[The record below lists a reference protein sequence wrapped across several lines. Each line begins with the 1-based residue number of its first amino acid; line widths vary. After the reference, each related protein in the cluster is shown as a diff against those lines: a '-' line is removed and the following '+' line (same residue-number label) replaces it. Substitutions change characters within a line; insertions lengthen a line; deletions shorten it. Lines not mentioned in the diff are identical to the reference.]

1 MLSSSAAGCLLAAA
15 LLAASCAGT
24 GQQKAQSPQGPSAG
38 VAAAGPEQDPD
49 GLDPDEEPA
58 AAGQPP
64 SAGETTGAGLAV
76 VLPSTLTETPMEEIN
91 RLFAEIAG
99 YDIGAIADC
108 MTDAGYPQYE
118 EAASEREARGDLF
131 PEPTSR
137 NPMQIAPH
145 TDQQARSHGMIGIR
159 NLWPPIWADPEVR
172 TNDRGYLAAAESCG
186 WEGVPEWERT
196 LMRTLDHQAV
206 DAVLQEVSDLGS
218 ARRDLRNE
226 LKEAFAAAT
235 VQPLTDLLREQ
246 LACVSHSGYPQLDAA
261 AAPLTVYDPMQP
273 PPWETI
279 LPGAGVEI
287 APDLPPDPYLGPF
300 HGPFSDNSDPPAE
313 GIYVVRLS
321 DLKGPAYVPPAAEID
336 FALTWVQCGQELGVM
351 ERFEQLQHEARIPI
365 LVQYETPILDL
376 RQELED
382 LLARISQL

>member
-1 MLSSSAAGCLLAAA
+1 
-15 LLAASCAGT
+15 
-24 GQQKAQSPQGPSAG
+24 
-38 VAAAGPEQDPD
+38 
-49 GLDPDEEPA
+49 
-58 AAGQPP
+58 
-64 SAGETTGAGLAV
+64 
-76 VLPSTLTETPMEEIN
+76 MEEIN
-91 RLFAEIAG
+91 LLLGELDGFDSNAMNR
-99 YDIGAIADC
+99 C
-108 MTDAGYPQYE
+108 MTEAGYPQSE
-118 EAASEREARGDLF
+118 ELQSELSAHLKDQRTDPL
-131 PEPTSR
+131 SR
-137 NPMQIAPH
+137 SPMLIAPH
-145 TDQQARSHGMIGIR
+145 TDEQARSHGMIGIR
-159 NLWPPIWADPEVR
+159 NLWPPISATPGVR
-172 TNDRGYLAAAESCG
+172 TNDRGYLAAEESCR

-196 LMRTLDHQAV
+196 LMRTLDYQAV
-206 DAVLQEVSDLGS
+206 DAVLQEVSDLRS

-246 LACVSHSGYPQLDAA
+246 LACVSHNGYPQLDAA
-261 AAPLTVYDPMQP
+261 AAPLTVYDPLQP
-273 PPWETI
+273 PAWELI

-365 LVQYETPILDL
+365 LVQYETPLLDL

-382 LLARISQL
+382 LLARVSELG

>member
-1 MLSSSAAGCLLAAA
+1 MLSSPVAAGCLLTAA

-24 GQQKAQSPQGPSAG
+24 GEQDSESPQGSSAG
-38 VAAAGPEQDPD
+38 VAAAGPEQDRV
-49 GLDPDEEPA
+49 GLGPDEEPDA
-58 AAGQPP
+58 ADQPP
-64 SAGETTGAGLAV
+64 AGDESDGTGTALS
-76 VLPSTLTETPMEEIN
+76 LSSTLTETPMEEIN
-91 RLFAEIAG
+91 LLFAEIAG

-108 MTDAGYPQYE
+108 MTDAGYPQSE
-118 EAASEREARGDLF
+118 ELQSELSAHLKDQRPDPL
-131 PEPTSR
+131 SR

-145 TDQQARSHGMIGIR
+145 TDQQARTHGMIGIR
-159 NLWPPIWADPEVR
+159 NLWPPISATPGVR
-172 TNDRGYLAAAESCG
+172 TNDRGYLAAEESCG
-186 WEGVPEWERT
+186 LAASPDWMQDREF
-196 LMRTLDHQAV
+196 AV
-206 DAVLQEVSDLGS
+206 AWLQEVSDLSS
-218 ARRDLRNE
+218 ARADLDYE

-246 LACVSHSGYPQLDAA
+246 LACVSDNGYPQLDAA

-321 DLKGPAYVPPAAEID
+321 DLKGPAYVPPAAEVD
-336 FALTWVQCGQELGVM
+336 FALAWVRCGQELGVM
-351 ERFEQLQHEARIPI
+351 ERFEQLQHDARIPI

-376 RQELED
+376 RQELEN
-382 LLARISQL
+382 LLARVSQL